1 MPMTVS
7 PDRLGVFGGTF
18 DPPHL
23 GHLILSAEASYQLA
37 LDKVL
42 WVLTPDPPH
51 KQGRKITPAW
61 IREEMVNAAIHGEP
75 QFELSRV
82 DLDRPPPTYAVDSV
96 RILKAQHPGA
106 LVTYLMG
113 GDSLHDL
120 PGWHEPEAFVEL
132 CDGIGVMGRPDDRVN
147 LDELFARLPGLEEKL
162 HFVDAPLLEISS
174 SEIRERA
181 RLGAPVKFY
190 LPKCVYE
197 TALRYRLYG
206 LTPK

>member
-1 MPMTVS
+1 MAETEKAL
-7 PDRLGVFGGTF
+7 RYGVFGGTF

-23 GHLILSAEASYQLA
+23 GHLILSAEASYQLT

-51 KQGRKITPAW
+51 KQGRKITPAR
-61 IREEMVNAAIHGEP
+61 IREEMVNAAIQGEP

-82 DLDRPPPTYAVDSV
+82 DLDRLPPTYAVDSV
-96 RILKAQHPGA
+96 RILKAQHPDA
-106 LVTYLMG
+106 QVIYLMG

-120 PGWHEPEAFVEL
+120 PSWYEPEVFVDL
-132 CDGIGVMGRPDDRVN
+132 CDGIGVMCRPDDRVD
-147 LDELFARLPGLEEKL
+147 LDELLARLPGLEEKL

-190 LPKCVYE
+190 LPKCVFD
-197 TALRYRLYG
+197 TALKYQLYG
-206 LTPK
+206 LTPE